1 MAGTEMN
8 LRKVDRGDAERI
20 RRILKVSFEDEYR
33 RMGQK
38 NTRLP
43 TMTDRLIGFYLDRSP
58 EYSFVVEGKGGAMG
72 FCLAC
77 RWGSTG
83 WMGPIAVLPP
93 AQGRGY
99 GKMMVEA
106 SASELTG
113 AGVTTLGIETMPRS
127 YRNLQFY
134 SRMGM
139 RFEQMTLDM
148 SRVRGGNEPAGGAG
162 TGPVVIEL
170 NETGSLA
177 GPERDEAIAAITAI
191 SGMVSEGLD
200 YRVEVEATA
209 RNGMGETLLASSKGR
224 RVGFAVLHTEPYARE
239 EKHGTIRVNTLVL
252 APEEDLETG
261 PDKLLDGML
270 GALEA
275 WADDG
280 GYDAMIFRVPV
291 RYWPVRDMLLRRGFR
306 ISHSDVRMTC
316 AGFPERDRPGLIH
329 LSKWE

>member
-1 MAGTEMN
+1 MN
-8 LRKVDRGDAERI
+8 LRKVDRGDTERI

-43 TMTDRLIGFYLDRSP
+43 TMTDRLIGFYLDRTP
-58 EYSFVVEGKGGAMG
+58 EYSFVVEGKGGAAG

-77 RWGSTG
+77 RWGSSG

-93 AQGRGY
+93 AQGKGFGR
-99 GKMMVEA
+99 MMVEA
-106 SASELTG
+106 SISELTG

-134 SRMGM
+134 SRLGM

-148 SRVRGGNEPAGGAG
+148 SRVWGGKEPAGEVGY
-162 TGPVVIEL
+162 GPAVIEL
-170 NETGSLA
+170 SEIGGLT
-177 GPERDEAIAAITAI
+177 GPEKEEAMVAVSAI
-191 SGMVSEGLD
+191 SGLVAEGLD
-200 YRVEVEATA
+200 YRIEVEATA
-209 RNGMGETLLASSKGR
+209 RSGMGETLLACHEGQ

-239 EKHGTIRVNTLVL
+239 ERPGTIRLNTLLL
-252 APEEDLETG
+252 APEN
-261 PDKLLDGML
+261 KLDIEIEQLMEGML
-270 GALEA
+270 EALEV
-275 WADDG
+275 WAAEG

-291 RYWPVRDMLLRRGFR
+291 RYWSVRDLLLKRGFR

-316 AGFPERDRPGLIH
+316 AGFPEMDRPGLIH